1 MNKELINLNTSQKKA
16 LLKELMAKKQGNLY
30 PLTYQQSRLW
40 FFNELEKNKQL
51 YNIPYVVNM
60 DGKLDVKVLTKSINH
75 IINRH
80 YAMRTKFIEI
90 QDKPWRKISN
100 HIEVDVP
107 FYDLSKVNNVQKEI
121 KIKQLLESVVNH
133 TFDLNKGPLFKF
145 LLIKQEMNRHIL
157 VLNFH
162 HIVSDG
168 TSLKIF
174 FNELQEIYTNGVDD
188 SNTKK
193 ILLNI
198 QEASNELNNI
208 EYQDKMSYWKNKLS
222 KANFLLNLP
231 LDQKRPPEPTYDGK
245 NFLFEIP
252 SDIKDELVKIS
263 NKCNTTLY
271 TVILSV
277 FGILLNKY
285 TKQEE
290 ILIGSPVSLRN
301 SKELEKTMGFFV
313 NTVVMK
319 CQFKEDMSYIHFL
332 QKTRYEVLD
341 SLDNKDIPFEK
352 IVEELN
358 IKRDSGY
365 NPIFQVMFSYESV
378 IEKMSL
384 GEIIMSP
391 KVVNNNISKFDLT
404 LNIYETNSGL
414 CGDFEYNTSIFKHE
428 TIKRMSK
435 HFLNLLKEIIANP
448 QKKLGKLNLLDR
460 NEEQELLTR
469 GNHYIES
476 KPLPLLHDLIS
487 DSAISKS
494 DQIAIFCNEESLTYI
509 ELEKRSNQLA
519 HYLLSQG
526 VGNKTLVGIYMDK
539 SIETF
544 ISIAAILKVGGA
556 YVPLDP
562 SYPLNRTAY
571 MIENSNLSVIVTK
584 EMYLKKILD
593 YDVRKICLDT
603 ENLTVQPENKL
614 NIKIQ
619 PDQPAYVIYTSGTT
633 GKPKGVLVEH
643 KSMASVAQAWLNDFK
658 LNDFSVRLLQ
668 MANQSFDVFT
678 GDFIKTIISGG
689 TLIVCPEE
697 IKIDFYNLYRF
708 IIKHQISIVE
718 STPALIVPFMDYLIE
733 KSFTINSVKMII
745 IGSDILLASD
755 YQRLIRNFGANI
767 KIINSYGVTEAT
779 IDSTYF
785 YHEDGKKEL
794 RQITNTPIGKPLS
807 NSKTYILDERM
818 QLQATGL
825 VGELYIGG
833 APVSRGYL
841 NNIELTNQKF
851 INSPFN
857 SKDTL
862 YKTGDLAKWNTDN
875 DLEII
880 GRSDGQVKIGGYRVE
895 LGEIEEMLKNHPLIV
910 DAAVV
915 YKVKQKRLD
924 AFIVNKEDSI
934 LDSIAIKDY
943 LKNILPYFMIPSKI
957 VNIKEIPQTSN
968 GKIDKKLLEN
978 TEIPN
983 EEHTQ
988 KKNEFQLITEALPR
1002 TIIEYEIQQIWKEV
1016 IGLEN
1021 IRLRDNFFE
1030 IGGSSILLV
1039 QLLSKVRKKYG
1050 VEVALSS
1057 FYRNAT
1063 IEELAVL
1070 INNKNSQKENSFIT
1084 CIKSKGDKV
1093 PIFVFHQ
1100 TGGHWFRYLELIKH
1114 LGENHPV
1121 YGLGICNP
1129 YGDSDNL
1136 IEIASQYIKEIKK
1149 VQPKGPYV
1157 LIGHSFGGNI
1167 AFEIALQLQ
1176 KAGEEIG
1183 HISLLDTYLPPYKTE
1198 VDDFELILDY
1208 MERYNLNDEDVK
1220 KFRLMNYDEKLKYI
1234 INCDKKYGYLPLDI
1248 DLSEMDRILS
1258 VNLKLHRALFTYQK
1272 PRRLYK
1278 GNIYFFRAIKEEID
1292 SSIGWKEHI
1301 EGKVLIHEINSTHS
1315 VMLTEPYIIQ
1325 IANLL
1330 EGSISNL

>member
-1 MNKELINLNTSQKKA
+1 MNKELINLNSSQKKA

-60 DGKLDVKVLTKSINH
+60 DGELDVEVLTKSINH
-75 IINRH
+75 IINKH
-80 YAMRTKFIEI
+80 YAMRTRFIEI
-90 QDKPWRKISN
+90 QDKPWRKILN

-107 FYDLSKVNNVQKEI
+107 FYDLSTVDNVQKEI
-121 KIKQLLESVVNH
+121 KKKQLLESIVNH
-133 TFDLNKGPLFKF
+133 TFDLKKGPLFEF
-145 LLIKQEMNRHIL
+145 LLIRQDMNRHIL

-174 FNELQEIYTNGVDD
+174 FNELQEIYTKGIGN

-193 ILLNI
+193 LLLNI
-198 QEASNELNNI
+198 QDGSNELNNI
-208 EYQDKMSYWKNKLS
+208 EYQDKMNYWKNKLS
-222 KANFLLNLP
+222 GANFLLNLP
-231 LDQKRPPEPTYDGK
+231 LDQKRPSESTYDGE

-252 SDIKDELVKIS
+252 SDIKDELINIS
-263 NKCNTTLY
+263 RKYNTTLY

-285 TKQEE
+285 TNQDE

-319 CQFKEDMSYIHFL
+319 SEFKDDMSYIHFL
-332 QKTRYEVLD
+332 EKTRYEVLD

-378 IEKMSL
+378 IEKMTL

-391 KVVNNNISKFDLT
+391 KVVNNNVSKFDLT

-435 HFLNLLKEIIANP
+435 HFLNLLKEIVANP
-448 QKKLGKLNLLDR
+448 QKKLGRLNLLDR
-460 NEEQELLTR
+460 NEEQELFAR

-476 KPLPLLHDLIS
+476 KSFPLLHDLIS
-487 DSAISKS
+487 DSATSKS
-494 DQIAIFCNEESLTYI
+494 NQIAIYCNEESLTYI

-526 VGNKTLVGIYMDK
+526 VGNETLVGIYMDK

-544 ISIAAILKVGGA
+544 ISMAAILKVGGA

-562 SYPLNRTAY
+562 SYPLNRITY
-571 MIENSNLSVIVTK
+571 MIENSKLSVIVTK
-584 EMYLKKILD
+584 EMYVKKISD

-614 NIKIQ
+614 NINIR
-619 PDQPAYVIYTSGTT
+619 PSQPAYVIYTSGTT

-658 LNDFSVRLLQ
+658 LNDFNVRLLQ

-678 GDFIKTIISGG
+678 GDFIKTIVSGG

-697 IKIDFYNLYRF
+697 IKIDFYNLYHF
-708 IIKHQISIVE
+708 IIKHQISILE
-718 STPALIVPFMDYLIE
+718 STPALIVPFMDYLME
-733 KSFTINSVKMII
+733 KKFTIDSVKMII
-745 IGSDILLASD
+745 IGSDILLGSD
-755 YQRLIRNFGANI
+755 YQKLIRNFGANI
-767 KIINSYGVTEAT
+767 NIINSYGVTEAT

-807 NSKTYILDERM
+807 NSKTYILDKKM

-841 NNIELTNQKF
+841 NNIELTNQNF
-851 INSPFN
+851 ITSPFN
-857 SKDTL
+857 PKDTL
-862 YKTGDLAKWNTDN
+862 YKTGDLAKWNRDD

-880 GRSDGQVKIGGYRVE
+880 GRADNQVKIGGYRVE
-895 LGEIEEMLKNHPLIV
+895 LGEIEEMLKKHPLIV
-910 DAAVV
+910 DAAVIFRG
-915 YKVKQKRLD
+915 KQKKLD
-924 AFIVNKEDSI
+924 AFIVNREDSI
-934 LDSIAIKDY
+934 LDSKTIKDY
-943 LKNILPYFMIPSKI
+943 LKKTLPYFMIPSKI
-957 VNIKEIPQTSN
+957 TKVKEIPQTPN
-968 GKIDKKLLEN
+968 GKVDKKLLESIEVVDMEN
-978 TEIPN
+978 N
-983 EEHTQ
+983 K
-988 KKNEFQLITEALPR
+988 KKNKFELLTEVLPR
-1002 TIIEYEIQQIWKEV
+1002 TILEYEIQQIWKEV
-1016 IGLEN
+1016 LNLEN

-1039 QLLSKVRKKYG
+1039 QLLSRIRKKYE
-1050 VEVALSS
+1050 VEIALSS

-1070 INNKNSQKENSFIT
+1070 INDKNNQREHSFIT
-1084 CIKSKGDKV
+1084 CIQPKGDRI

-1100 TGGHWFRYLELIKH
+1100 TGGHWFRYLELVKH
-1114 LGENHPV
+1114 LGVDHPV

-1129 YGDSDNL
+1129 YGDSDDL
-1136 IEIASQYIKEIKK
+1136 IEMASQYIKEIKN
-1149 VQPKGPYV
+1149 VQPKGPYI

-1176 KAGEEIG
+1176 KMGEKIG

-1198 VDDFELILDY
+1198 VDDFELMLDY
-1208 MERYNLNDEDVK
+1208 MERYNLNDEDIE
-1220 KFRLMNYDEKLKYI
+1220 KFRLMSYDDKLKYI
-1234 INCDKKYGYLPLDI
+1234 IECDRKYGYLPLDI
-1248 DLSEMDRILS
+1248 DFSEMDRILS
-1258 VNLKLHRALFTYQK
+1258 INLKLHRALFTYPK
-1272 PRRLYK
+1272 PENLYK
-1278 GNIYFFRAIKEEID
+1278 GNICFFRAIKEKID
-1292 SSIGWKEHI
+1292 SSVGWQEHI
-1301 EGKVLIHEINSTHS
+1301 DGELLVREINSTHG
-1315 VMLTEPYIIQ
+1315 VMLTNSYIIQ
-1325 IANLL
+1325 IANIIKQT
-1330 EGSISNL
+1330 ISNI